1 MKDYSEYSVEDFNRA
16 FMRFYEALTYGKQ
29 PVKSPTAFLLGGQ
42 GGSGKSSIHEY
53 LSSEIGNIVSIDG
66 DQFRREH
73 PNYEMIQKIYGKDA
87 ANITQSFA
95 NNITNAMIEKL
106 SDEGYNLV
114 IEGTC
119 RRADVPLKTC
129 GDLKEKGY
137 RVEMAI
143 MCADKEEAWQSTLDR
158 AEKMRELG
166 LTPREVP
173 KEKYQETII
182 ALPGNVS
189 ILYQSGAF
197 DDITLFNRQL
207 EELYKFSRT
216 PEHDPADIFYHCL
229 HSRSDE
235 FYRPRS
241 SNPVAVL
248 LYANSLDAASQGTAD
263 DAKKTDIRFA
273 GTRCPKRS
281 LRLRKSRSKPSPMI
295 KNAVPRSGNGAAE
308 MSANGYFVNLFWCFN
323 APEAS

>member
-1 MKDYSEYSVEDFNRA
+1 M
-16 FMRFYEALTYGKQ
+16 
-29 PVKSPTAFLLGGQ
+29 LGGQ

-53 LSSEIGNIVSIDG
+53 LSADIGNIVSIDG
-66 DQFRREH
+66 DLFRREH

-137 RVEMAI
+137 RVELAI
-143 MCADKEEAWQSTLDR
+143 MCTDKEEAWQSTLDR

-166 LTPREVP
+166 LSPREVP
-173 KEKYQETII
+173 KEKYQETIF

-216 PEHDPADIFYHCL
+216 PEHDPADIFITVCTADPMNYTVHAAAILWLFCFMQTAWTKPGL
-229 HSRSDE
+229 ILSTTSMSLRMESSLMKA
-235 FYRPRS
+235 S
-241 SNPVAVL
+241 SN
-248 LYANSLDAASQGTAD
+248 SAARLPD
-263 DAKKTDIRFA
+263 VRF
-273 GTRCPKRS
+273 R
-281 LRLRKSRSKPSPMI
+281 I
-295 KNAVPRSGNGAAE
+295 
-308 MSANGYFVNLFWCFN
+308 
-323 APEAS
+323 

>member
-137 RVEMAI
+137 RVELAI
-143 MCADKEEAWQSTLDR
+143 MCADKEEAWQSTLER

-216 PEHDPADIFYHCL
+216 PDHDPADIFYHCL

-235 FYRPRS
+235 LYRPRS
-241 SNPVAVL
+241 SNPMAVL
-248 LYANSLDAASQGTAD
+248 LYANSLDEARAYLEHNFYELTEGKQLDEGFFQFSCSSAGRPLP
-263 DAKKTDIRFA
+263 DIEVYDV
-273 GTRCPKRS
+273 S
-281 LRLRKSRSKPSPMI
+281 
-295 KNAVPRSGNGAAE
+295 
-308 MSANGYFVNLFWCFN
+308 
-323 APEAS
+323 APENEDDEEEEPECEM

>member
-1 MKDYSEYSVEDFNRA
+1 
-16 FMRFYEALTYGKQ
+16 
-29 PVKSPTAFLLGGQ
+29 
-42 GGSGKSSIHEY
+42 
-53 LSSEIGNIVSIDG
+53 
-66 DQFRREH
+66 
-73 PNYEMIQKIYGKDA
+73 MIQKIYGKDA

-137 RVEMAI
+137 RVELAI
-143 MCADKEEAWQSTLDR
+143 MCAYKEEAWQSTLDR

-216 PEHDPADIFYHCL
+216 PDHDPADIFYHCL

-235 FYRPRS
+235 LYRPRS
-241 SNPVAVL
+241 SNPMAVL
-248 LYANSLDAASQGTAD
+248 LYANSLDEARAYLEHNFYELTEGKQLDEGFFQFSCSSAGRPLP
-263 DAKKTDIRFA
+263 DIEIYDV
-273 GTRCPKRS
+273 S
-281 LRLRKSRSKPSPMI
+281 
-295 KNAVPRSGNGAAE
+295 
-308 MSANGYFVNLFWCFN
+308 
-323 APEAS
+323 APENEEGEKEEPEFEM

>member
-42 GGSGKSSIHEY
+42 GGSGKSTIHEY

-87 ANITQSFA
+87 TNITQSFA

-137 RVEMAI
+137 RVELAI
-143 MCADKEEAWQSTLDR
+143 MCADKEEAWQSTLER

-241 SNPVAVL
+241 SNPMAVSAL
-248 LYANSLDAASQGTAD
+248 CKQPGRSQGL
-263 DAKKTDIRFA
+263 
-273 GTRCPKRS
+273 S
-281 LRLRKSRSKPSPMI
+281 
-295 KNAVPRSGNGAAE
+295 
-308 MSANGYFVNLFWCFN
+308 
-323 APEAS
+323 